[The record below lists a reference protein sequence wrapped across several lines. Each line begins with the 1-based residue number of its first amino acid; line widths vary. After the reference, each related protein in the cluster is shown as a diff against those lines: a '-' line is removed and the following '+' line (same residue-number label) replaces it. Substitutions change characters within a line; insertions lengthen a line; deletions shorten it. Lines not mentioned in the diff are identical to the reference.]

1 MHAVYINLMIPN
13 RIGLDNCSSVQQ
25 LIILPSCWLIP
36 SYRGLP
42 NSFLLWAR
50 CSNIWYISLMGEW
63 RPFLTGN
70 VFLQSATSLSGK
82 EWRLSRN
89 HLVFQA
95 VTGGKK
101 RLSNSHTNSSVRPW
115 CSVWR
120 EPIWC
125 PDNPKRW
132 MNFIEHL
139 IWCGCSKR
147 PLNSIQ
153 RKKIMIG
160 SGPRSFDQLIVLRFH
175 LANLNYVFQFRLLKP
190 ANSYSC
196 TCKLLCNPYCLLIH
210 VACQLRW

>member
-1 MHAVYINLMIPN
+1 MLKHLIHLSYGGVETIFN
-13 RIGLDNCSSVQQ
+13 RECFSTISNKFEWKGVTTLSKSSG
-25 LIILPSCWLIP
+25 ISSCD
-36 SYRGLP
+36 G
-42 NSFLLWAR
+42 
-50 CSNIWYISLMGEW
+50 GE
-63 RPFLTGN
+63 
-70 VFLQSATSLSGK
+70 
-82 EWRLSRN
+82 
-89 HLVFQA
+89 
-95 VTGGKK
+95 K